1 MSAKNHNDTNKNNP
15 ADENPNKDD
24 QNEAQPFVTHLI
36 ELRSR
41 LLKGLC
47 AILITFLCLF
57 YFANDIYSLIAAPLI
72 EQLSP
77 GSTMIATE
85 VASPFMAPFKLTLFT
100 AIFIS
105 MPYLLA
111 QLWGFIAPGL
121 YQQEQRLARPLLI
134 SSILL
139 FYAGTAFAYFLVFP
153 LIFGFFNAVTPEG
166 VAVMTDISHYL
177 DFVLKLFFAFGLA
190 FEVPVATVLLIW
202 SGFASV
208 ETLKRNR
215 PYVIVAAFVMG
226 MLLTPPDVI
235 SQVLLALPIWLLFE
249 AGLFFSHR
257 FPPRTETLSQDDQ

>member
-1 MSAKNHNDTNKNNP
+1 M
-15 ADENPNKDD
+15 
-24 QNEAQPFVTHLI
+24 NEQEKAQPLVSHLI
-36 ELRSR
+36 ELRTR
-41 LLKGLC
+41 LLKSLC
-47 AILITFLCLF
+47 AILLVFLSLF

-72 EQLSP
+72 EQLSD

-85 VASPFMAPFKLTLFT
+85 VASPFMAPFKLTLF
-100 AIFIS
+100 AAVFIA
-105 MPYLLA
+105 MPYLLT

-121 YQQEQRLARPLLI
+121 YKQEQRLAQPLLI

-139 FYAGTAFAYFLVFP
+139 FYMGTAFAYFVVFP

-166 VAVMTDISHYL
+166 VAVMTDISRYL

-208 ETLKRNR
+208 EKLKKNR
-215 PYVIVAAFVMG
+215 PYVIVSAFVLG

-235 SQVLLALPIWLLFE
+235 SQILLALPIWLLFE
-249 AGLFFSHR
+249 AGLFFSNR
-257 FPPRTETLSQDDQ
+257 LPTRTETLSQDDQ